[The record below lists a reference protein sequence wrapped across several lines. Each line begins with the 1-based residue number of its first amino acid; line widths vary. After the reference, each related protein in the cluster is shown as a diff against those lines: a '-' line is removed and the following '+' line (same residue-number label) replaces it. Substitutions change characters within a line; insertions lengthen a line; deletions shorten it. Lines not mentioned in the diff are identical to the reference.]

1 MGTNKPIYLIIDRQ
15 KKYYIRKYLSKVEEL
30 TNIRQNT
37 LSKHFN
43 NSNLEYKNDNWHV
56 IIVRNV
62 DLTSNSRGN
71 THNFINSHQEWE

>member
-1 MGTNKPIYLIIDRQ
+1 MGTNKPIYLIIDSQ
-15 KKYYIRKYLSKVEEL
+15 NKYYIRKYLSKVQEL
-30 TNIRQNT
+30 TNIKQNT

-43 NSNLEYKNDNWHV
+43 NHNIEYKNDSWKI

-71 THNFINSHQEWE
+71 KYNFINSHQEWE